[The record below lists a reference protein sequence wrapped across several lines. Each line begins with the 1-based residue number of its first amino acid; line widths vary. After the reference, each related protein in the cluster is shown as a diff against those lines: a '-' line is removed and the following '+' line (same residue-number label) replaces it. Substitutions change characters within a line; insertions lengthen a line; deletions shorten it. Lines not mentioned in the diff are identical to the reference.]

1 MMVRLSRKLE
11 KITLS
16 PDQIKNMMDF
26 ADRQKD
32 VLALFLY
39 GSYGT
44 QWQTALSDIDLA
56 ILPMPGTSWDYKRE
70 LELLAEFCHIGG
82 SDDINV
88 VNLHHVPVTL
98 QMRVLETGRLLY
110 VKDEILLADFKERV
124 IRRYCDFEPDLKS
137 LYRDF
142 DAGLREEFL

>member
-1 MMVRLSRKLE
+1 MVRLSRKLE

-16 PDQIKNMMDF
+16 PKQLKSMADF
-26 ADRQKD
+26 AGRQGE
-32 VLALFLY
+32 VLALYLY

-44 QWQTALSDIDLA
+44 EWQTALSDVDLA
-56 ILPMPGTSWDYKRE
+56 VLPMPETSWDYKRE
-70 LELLAEFCHIGG
+70 LELLAEFCHIGR
-82 SDDINV
+82 SDDINL
-88 VNLHHVPVTL
+88 VNLHRVPVTL

-124 IRRYCDFEPDLKS
+124 IRRYCDFEPDLKI

-142 DAGLREEFL
+142 DASLREEFL